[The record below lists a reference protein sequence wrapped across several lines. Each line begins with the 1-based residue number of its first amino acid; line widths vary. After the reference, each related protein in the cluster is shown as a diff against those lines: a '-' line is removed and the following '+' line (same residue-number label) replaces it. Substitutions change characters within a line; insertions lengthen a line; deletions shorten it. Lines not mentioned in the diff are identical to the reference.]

1 MSYLLPCRPLQQQIT
16 VLVAQRVV
24 RPLQII
30 AVRHNK
36 TRRKI
41 AGLYHMIAFR
51 FQIFHEKTLPTPFSA
66 SARSSRKSSSLLR
79 RLFTLHPN
87 TLSCPVQCRYLPSP
101 RYIPTCPLQN
111 SRSPAFARSSTRHIS
126 SPSLQIA
133 FIGYPSLI
141 SASRQIKTPFIK
153 YTINTT
159 PEQSIPSAA
168 FPPHRYWHPRYP
180 FAHSTTFLRN
190 FSSDHPSGIP
200 CSTKKTLFRF
210 SPQKPIRIQS
220 FS

>member
-1 MSYLLPCRPLQQQIT
+1 MSYLLPCRPQCLFFT
-16 VLVAQRVV
+16 VHRSF
-24 RPLQII
+24 PP
-30 AVRHNK
+30 
-36 TRRKI
+36 
-41 AGLYHMIAFR
+41 AFR
-51 FQIFHEKTLPTPFSA
+51 FQIFHEKHSQPLSTPPPDPPENPHPLSA
-66 SARSSRKSSSLLR
+66 DYSPCTQTPSHA
-79 RLFTLHPN
+79 
-87 TLSCPVQCRYLPSP
+87 PVQCRYLPSP
-101 RYIPTCPLQN
+101 RYIPHMPP
-111 SRSPAFARSSTRHIS
+111 SRTADPPAFARSSTRHIS

-200 CSTKKTLFRF
+200 CSTKKPLFRF

>member
-1 MSYLLPCRPLQQQIT
+1 MSIIYVLFTPVPPAMPVFHGTSLFSSSFPLPDISR
-16 VLVAQRVV
+16 
-24 RPLQII
+24 
-30 AVRHNK
+30 
-36 TRRKI
+36 
-41 AGLYHMIAFR
+41 
-51 FQIFHEKTLPTPFSA
+51 KTLPTTFNA
-66 SARSSRKSSSLLR
+66 SARSSRKSSSPLR

-101 RYIPTCPLQN
+101 KYIPTCPLQN

-200 CSTKKTLFRF
+200 CSTKTSLPI